1 MYTGIALLILI
12 SLAPIVILLWY
23 FDHLD
28 KEKESRKFLWVI
40 FLWGVFATAIAGG
53 IEFVLD
59 TFLIDIFY
67 FPLIQL
73 FVVAFIF
80 TAVTEEALK
89 YWVVKRKAY
98 DHPAFNEYFD
108 GIIYAVTASLGFAA
122 LENVLY
128 VLDGGLYVGV
138 IRALMAVPAHALFGV
153 MMGYYIGL
161 ARFEKNPEKEK
172 KLLGKGLFLAILF
185 HGIYDFLL
193 LSGTLYSIFVIPMLL
208 GMFLNARRKIKHLHV
223 LDKVKGAQMPKPFTK
238 WNYIKTG
245 VGMIFF
251 TIGVLMLLTVLL
263 FITGDPIGEE
273 LFQEIEF
280 DVYGSSLFVGIFW
293 LIAYA
298 FIREKKS
305 KKKDKVKYI

>member
-1 MYTGIALLILI
+1 MYTGMALLVLI

-53 IEFVLD
+53 VEFVLD
-59 TFLIDIFY
+59 TFLVDLFY

-73 FVVAFIF
+73 FVVAFLF
-80 TAVTEEALK
+80 TAVVEEALK

-128 VLDGGLYVGV
+128 VLEGGIYVGM

-153 MMGYYIGL
+153 MMGYYMGL
-161 ARFEKNPEKEK
+161 ARFEKNPAKEK
-172 KLLGKGLFLAILF
+172 KLLARGLFLAILF

-193 LSGTLYSIFVIPMLL
+193 MSGTLYSIFCNP
-208 GMFLNARRKIKHLHV
+208 NAFGNVFKC
-223 LDKVKGAQMPKPFTK
+223 
-238 WNYIKTG
+238 
-245 VGMIFF
+245 
-251 TIGVLMLLTVLL
+251 
-263 FITGDPIGEE
+263 
-273 LFQEIEF
+273 
-280 DVYGSSLFVGIFW
+280 
-293 LIAYA
+293 
-298 FIREKKS
+298 
-305 KKKDKVKYI
+305 KKKNKAPTSS